1 MKLVAKHKEDEMKI
15 SSRIAV
21 LAGSLL
27 LSSASSSFA
36 AAQDYDAI
44 YSKCLKDAG
53 GANNSSVFS
62 CAEDTTVVIKK
73 EMNRLYDQIHKT
85 ISEAS
90 KEDAQ
95 KFETSQKAWLSYR
108 NTQCELATTYVGSP
122 MEAYCPMQLNIA
134 RVKELRVLAGEE

>member
-1 MKLVAKHKEDEMKI
+1 MKI

-21 LAGSLL
+21 LAGALL

-36 AAQDYDAI
+36 AVQDYDAI

-53 GANNSSVFS
+53 GANNSSVLS
-62 CAEDTTVVIKK
+62 CAQKTSAAIKK

-85 ISEAS
+85 ISETS

-95 KFETSQKAWLSYR
+95 KFEASQKAWLSYR
-108 NTQCELATTYVGSP
+108 TTQCELATRYVGSP
-122 MEAYCPMQLNIA
+122 MKAYCPMQLNIA